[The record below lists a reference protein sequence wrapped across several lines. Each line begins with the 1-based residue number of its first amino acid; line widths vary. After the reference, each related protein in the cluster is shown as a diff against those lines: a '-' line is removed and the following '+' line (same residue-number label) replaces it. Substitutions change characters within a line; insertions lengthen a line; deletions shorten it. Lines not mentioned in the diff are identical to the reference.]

1 MRIHRVLISSFSAGV
16 LLLSVPGWAQTDSQA
31 AEAAPSQA
39 APSLSDARALASKG
53 RLDQALAEL
62 NELAKQQP
70 EPKGVERLRGIIY
83 YQRDQLVEAD
93 AALGRALVEDPAD
106 QEAKEMRGITL
117 YRLGKPEEAIPL
129 LEATEGDTA
138 NTANAEPKYVLGLC
152 YTDAKRYDDARRAFA
167 GQFGFAPDSAEAY
180 LVTARLFLRREF
192 ADKAQE
198 FAQKAVELNRGLP
211 RAHELLG
218 EIALAKAD
226 LPEAVKQLEA
236 ERKLN
241 PLDGDMY
248 DRLGDAYV
256 RNGDYEKAREA
267 LNKAVLLEPN
277 STGPYILLGTALVKL
292 GQPGQA
298 LHYLVRAES
307 MDPNNYVT
315 HNALGQAYRAL
326 GDMAAANREYKTA
339 VAIQHRNDPKPEQV
353 K

>member
-1 MRIHRVLISSFSAGV
+1 MCAGL
-16 LLLSVPGWAQTDSQA
+16 LLLSVPGWSQGDSRGA
-31 AEAAPSQA
+31 QA
-39 APSLSDARALASKG
+39 APSVADARALAAKG

-70 EPKGVERLRGIIY
+70 EPKGVERLRGIIF
-83 YQRDQLVEAD
+83 YQHDQLSDAD
-93 AALGRALVEDPAD
+93 ASLSRAVAEDPAD
-106 QEAKEMRGITL
+106 EESKEMLGITL
-117 YRLGKPEEAIPL
+117 YRLGKPVEAIPL
-129 LEATEGDTA
+129 LEATKDSTA
-138 NTANAEPKYVLGLC
+138 STANAEPHYVLGLC
-152 YTDAKRYDDARRAFA
+152 YTDTKRYDDARRAFA
-167 GQFGFAPDSAEAY
+167 AQFGFAPDSAEAY

-198 FAQKAVELNRGLP
+198 FAQKAVEINPGLP

-226 LPEAVKQLEA
+226 LPEAVSQLEA

-241 PLDGDMY
+241 PLDGDVY

-256 RNGDYEKAREA
+256 RSGDYEKAREA
-267 LNKAVLLEPN
+267 LDKAVLLEPN
-277 STGPYILLGTALVKL
+277 STGPYILLGTALVRL

-298 LHYLVRAES
+298 LHYLARAES

-326 GDMAAANREYKTA
+326 GEMAEANREYKTA
-339 VAIQHRNDPKPEQV
+339 VEIQHRNDPKPVQV